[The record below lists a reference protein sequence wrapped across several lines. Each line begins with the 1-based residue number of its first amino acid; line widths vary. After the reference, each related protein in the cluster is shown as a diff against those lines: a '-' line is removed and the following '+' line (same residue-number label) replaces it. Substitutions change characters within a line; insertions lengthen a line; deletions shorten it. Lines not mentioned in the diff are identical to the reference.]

1 MKKIL
6 LITVLIVSFSSCKSA
21 KSIKDKNPSSTTI
34 ITEKNNIPATKNI
47 DIGRNDIPV
56 NTTSLKSK
64 KDNIIDYAKQFEGV
78 KYKWGGTNESGMDCS
93 GLVYQS
99 FRAHDILLPRIS
111 RDMAKQGEKI
121 ALKDVTRG
129 DLLFF
134 KTGNRRNSINHV
146 GLIVSIENNNIAFIH
161 ATSSNGVITSWLNDD
176 YWLKAF
182 TEARRIL

>member
-1 MKKIL
+1 MKQ
-6 LITVLIVSFSSCKSA
+6 TFLIVVIIISFSSCKST
-21 KSIKDKNPSSTTI
+21 KNSMHKNSSSITI
-34 ITEKNNIPATKNI
+34 ITEKTHLSDTKNI
-47 DIGRNDIPV
+47 DISTNKLPDNAEPI
-56 NTTSLKSK
+56 KSK
-64 KDNIIDYAKQFEGV
+64 KEHIIDYAKQFEGV

-111 RDMAKQGEKI
+111 RDIAKQGEKI
-121 ALKDVTRG
+121 ALQDITIG

-134 KTGNRRNSINHV
+134 KTGNRRNTINHV
-146 GLIVSIENNNIAFIH
+146 GLIVSVENNNIAFIH